1 MNSQFHFVCSAF
13 VADYCFL
20 PVLFPVSS
28 PHHTITTSYHY
39 NVSLF
44 IFVLF
49 LLVVYEG
56 NGRTFWKCEEE
67 EMFTPREGKK
77 VWQSEVSEKLVCR
90 KHQVLLCDVVLCECM
105 TCISGLHQG
114 VRCCFT
120 IYTAITGWRG
130 APSTPASH
138 RVFCRFFYF
147 KFEAEHFL
155 LHHKLWRGTSEK
167 LKDRYSV

>member
-1 MNSQFHFVCSAF
+1 MWAM
-13 VADYCFL
+13 AYY
-20 PVLFPVSS
+20 
-28 PHHTITTSYHY
+28 TTSYHY

-44 IFVLF
+44 IFVFVSFGCTWMKWEDF
-49 LLVVYEG
+49 LKVWRGGNVYSQRG
-56 NGRTFWKCEEE
+56 
-67 EMFTPREGKK
+67 GKK

-105 TCISGLHQG
+105 TCKSGLHQG

-120 IYTAITGWRG
+120 IYTAITGWRV
-130 APSTPASH
+130 APSAPASH

-167 LKDRYSV
+167 MKDR